1 MASCTVSQ
9 SRDPRP
15 PAGEVGLGSMA
26 EQRQVG
32 TRTCEC
38 YVVKV
43 ENAELGRIQWFII
56 WGGPDMQKRR
66 PRAAQLLD
74 TTLGCL
80 VLQAGHLPPLG

>member
-9 SRDPRP
+9 SRVARP
-15 PAGEVGLGSMA
+15 PAGEGGLGWMA

-32 TRTCEC
+32 TCTCEC
-38 YVVKV
+38 YVVKA
-43 ENAELGRIQWFII
+43 ENSELGRIQWFII
-56 WGGPDMQKRR
+56 WGGPDMQKRG

-80 VLQAGHLPPLG
+80 VLQAGCLPPLG